1 MLTGLRH
8 RTVGRSDNEDSTIHL
23 GSTGNHVLHIVS
35 VARAVHVSVVTLF
48 GLVLDVGGV
57 DGDTALLLFRSVV
70 DLVEGLHLVGVTGDA
85 LGEHLGN
92 GGGEGGLTVVNVA
105 DGTDVDMR
113 VMAAVR
119 VVLPWSTWPMVPMLT
134 CGLVLWNVSFAIV
147 LLLFKQLLSKA
158 QKRAGDG
165 N

>member
-1 MLTGLRH
+1 MT
-8 RTVGRSDNEDSTIHL
+8 RS
-23 GSTGNHVLHIVS
+23 
-35 VARAVHVSVVTLF
+35 

-113 VMAAVR
+113 FGS
-119 VVLPWSTWPMVPMLT
+119 LE
-134 CGLVLWNVSFAIV
+134 CFFCHSFIIV
-147 LLLFKQLLSKA
+147 
-158 QKRAGDG
+158 
-165 N
+165 